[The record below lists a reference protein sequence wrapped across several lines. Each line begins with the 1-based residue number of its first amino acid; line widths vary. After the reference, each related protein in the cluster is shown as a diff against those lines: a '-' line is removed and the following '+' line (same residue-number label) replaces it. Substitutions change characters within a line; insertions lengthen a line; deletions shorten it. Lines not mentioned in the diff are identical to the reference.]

1 MIQFIRIGSEKKV
14 LSPAWSLKVCRVS
27 CHRKEYPMGFQ
38 KNQFA
43 LTSSLFISLTHS
55 VFGLFSLN
63 THISPTFAM

>member
-1 MIQFIRIGSEKKV
+1 
-14 LSPAWSLKVCRVS
+14 
-27 CHRKEYPMGFQ
+27 MGFQ

-43 LTSSLFISLTHS
+43 LASSLFISLTHF